1 MNMLLK
7 SAALASGLAFVALAQ
22 PALAQAVPASKV
34 AVVDLD
40 RVARECNACKTANQA
55 LQQQI
60 QAFEARRNQ
69 LQTSLQ
75 PDAQS
80 LETAVKALNGKQP
93 DAALQTRI
101 QAYQQKE
108 QQAGQ
113 ELQGQQQQIQ
123 RNQAYVG
130 QQIQAQLQNL
140 YKPAMQKRG
149 ANALVEVGQTLAY
162 DPSLDIT
169 TDVLTALN
177 GALTTINT
185 TAPAPQQQQQP
196 APAASGR

>member
-1 MNMLLK
+1 MTKILK
-7 SAALASGLAFVALAQ
+7 SAALASGLALAALAS
-22 PALAQAVPASKV
+22 PAFAQAVPASKV

-40 RVARECNACKTANQA
+40 RIAKECNACRTANQA
-55 LQQQI
+55 LQGQV

-69 LQTSLQ
+69 LAGTLQ
-75 PDAQS
+75 PEAQG

-93 DAALQTRI
+93 DAALQGRI

-113 ELQGQQQQIQ
+113 ELQGQQVQIQ

-130 QQIQAQLQNL
+130 QQIQQALAGL
-140 YKPAMQKRG
+140 YKPAMTKRG
-149 ANALVEVGQTLAY
+149 ANVLVEVGQTLAY
-162 DPSLDIT
+162 DPTLDIT
-169 TDVLTALN
+169 NDVLTALN

-185 TAPAPQQQQQP
+185 TAPAPQQAPQQP
-196 APAASGR
+196 ATSGR